1 MLSDF
6 QIDENEEKIL
16 YKNKIL
22 RKEIINGYIYV
33 ILKNKKIRKHRLI
46 YEIKTFMKIPK
57 DIVINHKDGNKLN
70 NKFENLEA
78 ITIKENTKHWYEKI
92 NNKKDLTKNFI
103 GKNVYCYNIYDKKEL
118 FFETISKASKFL
130 NISDKLI
137 ASVLNKKQ
145 KTTKEYIFSYKKI
158 NNIENYI
165 KNNINFTKINNYKK
179 TKIKAVF
186 DNGIEK
192 IFEDTKEAAEFFL
205 TSKNNINRWINN
217 KRKNS
222 FNIKFYK
229 IEK

>member
-1 MLSDF
+1 M
-6 QIDENEEKIL
+6 
-16 YKNKIL
+16 
-22 RKEIINGYIYV
+22 
-33 ILKNKKIRKHRLI
+33 
-46 YEIKTFMKIPK
+46 
-57 DIVINHKDGNKLN
+57 
-70 NKFENLEA
+70 
-78 ITIKENTKHWYEKI
+78 
-92 NNKKDLTKNFI
+92 
-103 GKNVYCYNIYDKKEL
+103 
-118 FFETISKASKFL
+118 

-158 NNIENYI
+158 NDIENYI

-179 TKIKAVF
+179 TKIKAIF

-192 IFEDTKEAAEFFL
+192 IFKDTKEAAEFFS